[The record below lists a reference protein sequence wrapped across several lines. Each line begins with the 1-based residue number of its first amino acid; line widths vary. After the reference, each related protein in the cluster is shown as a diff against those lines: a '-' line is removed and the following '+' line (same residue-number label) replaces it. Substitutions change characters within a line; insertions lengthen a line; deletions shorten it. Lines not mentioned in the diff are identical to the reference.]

1 MHTIRLALLLSA
13 CLLLLACGDPV
24 EREIDRLIKGN
35 AKEAETARM
44 RLALAKSSAIEPL
57 IAAFQDR
64 SHPSAARVKM
74 AEALFQLYIREKDER
89 ILETLTAGMEDQD
102 RAVRLRVVAKLGD
115 LGERKTIGLLVER
128 LGLETDPDVRL
139 EILIALEIMGM
150 KNEGRFSDIQV
161 GTDKL
166 SEAERQKFTELLQAM
181 NRQSLSENLR
191 LKVLEWLEIVAE
203 EDTQEARNLELK
215 ADLEGAEKALLAARE
230 LVPDSKNVNHKLGRF
245 YYDNGQSEK
254 GLSILSEYGMLLRP
268 AHLAQPP
275 AIDGLLEEPA
285 WEDVEPLV
293 HFYQCIFKMHAYPIQ
308 GRSEAYVGYRD
319 NVLYIGIKGYESSTD
334 SLAARV
340 TERDQRVHEDD
351 CVELFLDLD
360 HDYTTYYQIVV
371 NSLGTI
377 GDTRWDNSAQNGSG
391 GEDEWNGEY
400 EIATKVEETFWTAE
414 IAIPIAQFEQRIE
427 PGQIWG
433 FNLARIRIANAA
445 EYGQWVPTYGR
456 ALRPDRFGFILFD

>member
-1 MHTIRLALLLSA
+1 MHAIRLSLLLSTF
-13 CLLLLACGDPV
+13 LTLLACGDPV
-24 EREIDRLIKGN
+24 EKEIDRLIKGDG
-35 AKEAETARM
+35 KEAETARM

-64 SHPSAARVKM
+64 SHPSDARVKM

-115 LGERKTIGLLVER
+115 LGERKTIGLLIER
-128 LGLETDPDVRL
+128 LGLEADPDVRL

-150 KNEGRFSDIQV
+150 KSQMTSSDTQV

-166 SEAERQKFTELLQAM
+166 SDSERQQFTELLLAM
-181 NRQSLSENLR
+181 ARDPLPESLH

-203 EDTQEARNLELK
+203 EDSQEARNLELK
-215 ADLEGAEKALLAARE
+215 ADLEGAEKALLAARA
-230 LVPDSKNVNHKLGRF
+230 LVPDSKNINHKLGRF
-245 YYDNGQSEK
+245 YYDNGQREK

-268 AHLAQPP
+268 ARLAQPP
-275 AIDGLLEEPA
+275 AIDGVLEEPV

-293 HFYQCIFKMHAYPIQ
+293 SFYQCIFKMRAYPIQ
-308 GRSEAYVGYRD
+308 GRSEAYVGYRG
-319 NVLYIGIKGYESSTD
+319 NVLYIGIKGYESTTNN
-334 SLAARV
+334 LAALV

-377 GDTRWDNSAQNGSG
+377 ADNQWDSSVQMSNGNS
-391 GEDEWNGEY
+391 EWNGEY

-414 IAIPIAQFEQRIE
+414 IAIPIAQFERRIE